1 MTKMTYVEAIDLVL
15 NAFDSEAY
23 TEPDV
28 VKEKLEALKTSL
40 ANRKSSSKKG
50 QTKAQKENEGIK
62 EIILSTL
69 AESGEKMTVTGLTK
83 CEGLDYSGQ
92 KISALL
98 RQLIESGKVEKT
110 MEGKKAY
117 FTLVEGD

>member
-1 MTKMTYVEAIDLVL
+1 MTKREMFERIATV
-15 NAFDSEAY
+15 NASDAEIVAFCEH
-23 TEPDV
+23 EI
-28 VKEKLEALKTSL
+28 ELL
-40 ANRKSSSKKG
+40 ANRKSSKKG
-50 QTKAQKENEGIK
+50 QTKTQKENEGIK
-62 EIILSTL
+62 DIILSAL
-69 AESGEKMTVTGLTK
+69 ADADKMTVTELTK

-98 RQLIESGKVEKT
+98 RQLIESGKVEKI